1 MECRVKKRGSRV
13 SDGELFTRLIYF
25 GTAHL
30 NRKEDEVWLM
40 PMGYLMDLWEC
51 HKQFIG
57 ISKPKRDIFIDD
69 VIPYGL

>member
-1 MECRVKKRGSRV
+1 M
-13 SDGELFTRLIYF
+13 FTRLIYF

-30 NRKEDEVWLM
+30 NRKEKEVWLM

-57 ISKPKRDIFIDD
+57 ISKPKRDISIDD